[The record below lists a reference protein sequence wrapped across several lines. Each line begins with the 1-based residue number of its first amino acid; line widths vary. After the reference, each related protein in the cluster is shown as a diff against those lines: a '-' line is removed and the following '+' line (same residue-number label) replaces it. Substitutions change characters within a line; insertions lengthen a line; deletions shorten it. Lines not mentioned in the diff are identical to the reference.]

1 MRKHTPIIAASIISF
16 LIGAG
21 TLAAFAAQTNY
32 LGTVFVA
39 DPNTLTRQIAVN
51 SDGSINVVCH

>member
-1 MRKHTPIIAASIISF
+1 MRYIWTIGIAAICAI
-16 LIGAG
+16 LGAG
-21 TLAAFAAQTNY
+21 VGAWAAQTNY

-39 DPNTLTRQIAVN
+39 DTTTKTQQLKVN